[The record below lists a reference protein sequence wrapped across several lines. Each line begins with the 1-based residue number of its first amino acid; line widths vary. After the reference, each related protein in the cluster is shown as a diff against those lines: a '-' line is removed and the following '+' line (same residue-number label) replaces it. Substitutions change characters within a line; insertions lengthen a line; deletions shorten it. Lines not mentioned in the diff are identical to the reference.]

1 MAKKIVGGCLIALV
15 AFTAICLILISG
27 IRYIFKDNY
36 LSKEEI
42 FDVVNKNYDVIIDDI
57 QKGEFTKTEEIKG
70 IEKISDHDGV
80 VEFYC
85 GAKGISVSG
94 AEYGFY
100 YTEDNLPKVS
110 FLPYVLFDE
119 DDLVPKDN
127 GYCFDKYDYY
137 YTEKIRD
144 NFYYYESHFY

>member
-1 MAKKIVGGCLIALV
+1 MTKKIVGSCAIALV
-15 AFTAICLILISG
+15 ALTVVCILLISG
-27 IRYIFKDNY
+27 IRYIFKDNC
-36 LSKEEI
+36 LSKDEI

-70 IEKISDHDGV
+70 IEKISVHDGV
-80 VEFYC
+80 VEFHC
-85 GAKGISVSG
+85 GTKGISVSG

-100 YTEDNLPKVS
+100 YTEDDLPKVS

-119 DDLVPKDN
+119 EDLVPKDN

-137 YTEKIRD
+137 YTEKIVD
-144 NFYYYESHFY
+144 NIYYYESHF